1 MARLQVNRMIGSR
14 VAVPVNILMPKL
26 VYGDLGQ
33 TFNMLIRITIDDR
46 PVQDAT
52 LKATLYSKDGL
63 IEEASSTYVTNGI
76 YNFQFT
82 DKETKHGLIQVE
94 AQPPYQGKAFT
105 TLIRSIVNSQ
115 LKLHDTKI
123 TAMIA

>member
-63 IEEASSTYVTNGI
+63 IEEAFSTYVTNGI

-94 AQPPYQGKAFT
+94 AQPPYRGKAFT